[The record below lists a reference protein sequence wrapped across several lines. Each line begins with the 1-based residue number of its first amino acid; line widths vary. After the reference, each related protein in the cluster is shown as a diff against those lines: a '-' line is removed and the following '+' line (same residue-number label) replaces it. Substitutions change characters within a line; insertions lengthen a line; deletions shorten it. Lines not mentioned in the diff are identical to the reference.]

1 MVNVRTADLYDQYG
15 DEVQV
20 LEPLFR
26 NYGGVSSFCG
36 PVTTV
41 DVFEDNGLLREI
53 LAEPGYG
60 RVLVVDGGGSLQA
73 ALLGGQLAQTAL
85 DNGWVGVILY
95 GCIRDVA
102 ELAEIP
108 FGVRAL
114 ASTPR
119 PGTKRGRGVCD
130 QPVHFAG
137 ASMRPGAYLYA
148 DLDGILVAPRD
159 LLAGAG

>member
-1 MVNVRTADLYDQYG
+1 VTVRTADLYDQFG

-26 NYGGVSSFCG
+26 NYGGIASFHG
-36 PVTTV
+36 PITTV
-41 DVFEDNGLLREI
+41 DVFEDNALVREM
-53 LAEPGYG
+53 LKRPGEG

-73 ALLGGQLAQTAL
+73 ALLGDRLARVAL
-85 DNGWVGVILY
+85 DNGWVGVLIH

-108 FGVRAL
+108 LGVRAL

-119 PGTKRGRGVCD
+119 PSSKRGRGVCE
-130 QPVHFAG
+130 QPLYFAG
-137 ASMRPGAYLYA
+137 VGFRPGAFLYA
-148 DLDGILVAPRD
+148 DLDGILVAARD
-159 LLAGAG
+159 LSDGTR

>member
-1 MVNVRTADLYDQYG
+1 MSARTADLLDQFG

-26 NYGGVSSFCG
+26 DYGGVSTFSG
-36 PVTTV
+36 PIATV
-41 DVFEDNGLLREI
+41 DVFEDNLLLREI
-53 LAEPGYG
+53 LAGPGNG
-60 RVLVVDGGGSLQA
+60 RVLVVDGGGSLEV

-85 DNGWVGVILY
+85 ANGWAGVLIY

-102 ELAEIP
+102 ELAAIP
-108 FGVRAL
+108 LGVRAL

-119 PGTKRGRGVCD
+119 PGAKRGRGVCD
-130 QPVHFAG
+130 QPLYFAG
-137 ASMRPGAYLYA
+137 AGFRPGAYLYA

>member
-1 MVNVRTADLYDQYG
+1 MSARTADLVDEFG

-20 LEPLFR
+20 LEPLFH
-26 NYGGVSSFCG
+26 NYGGLSSFSG
-36 PVTTV
+36 PIATV
-41 DVFEDNGLLREI
+41 DVFEDNGLVREL
-53 LAEPGYG
+53 LAEKGDG

-85 DNGWVGVILY
+85 DNGWAGVVIY
-95 GCIRDVA
+95 GCIRNVA
-102 ELAEIP
+102 ELAKIP

-119 PGTKRGRGVCD
+119 PGARRGRGVCH
-130 QPVHFAG
+130 QPLHFAG
-137 ASMRPGAYLYA
+137 AAFRPGAYLYA

-159 LLAGAG
+159 LLAEAG